1 MTTDT
6 DLLQRFLFEG
16 AGVRGEFV
24 RLDSSFRAL
33 LDRHDYPPAIARQLG
48 KALASVALLSATIK
62 LEGSLILQIQGDG
75 PMHTLVAQA
84 DSKGGIRG
92 LARWHGEVTH
102 DYLTLSEL
110 AGKGHI
116 VMTIDAQGSE
126 RYQGIVELHGDSL
139 AETLREYFLRSEQ
152 LPTRIWL
159 ASQGDLAAGLLLQ
172 KLPADHGPEEAWEH
186 LVTLSDTITGDELLE
201 LPFSDLLHRL
211 YHQETVRLFDA
222 GPVAFRCSCS
232 RDKIERL
239 LLGMG
244 EQEVTSILEEE
255 GEFRAD
261 CEFCLSKYR
270 FDSVDVAAL
279 FADAMPASGQQ

>member
-75 PMHTLVAQA
+75 RMHTLVAQA

-92 LARWHGEVTH
+92 LARWRGEVANH
-102 DYLTLSEL
+102 NLTLSEL

-116 VMTIDAQGSE
+116 VMTIDAEGSE

-222 GPVAFRCSCS
+222 GPIAFRCSCS
-232 RDKIERL
+232 REKIERV

-244 EQEVTSILEEE
+244 KKEVASILEEE
-255 GEFRAD
+255 GEIRAD

-279 FADAMPASGQQ
+279 FADAMPASGRQ